1 MPHNLLKLAMSLT
14 LPYLIVVGMVVK
26 AILPLVTG
34 RPVLLAIEPVDP
46 RDLMRGQYVELSYDF
61 TMLDLEKFSH
71 ALTPGREYRFGDRL
85 YLVLRQAD
93 GSILAKPL
101 HLQENKPAEGIF
113 IKVMPRYGFSIPP
126 EKNAVKPTV
135 HLKAGIE
142 AFYADELMV
151 PELEAQARAGKLAAR
166 VFIAPGGEARLAGI
180 EGRPG
185 TQSERI
191 RSPNAQ
197 RPSASP

>member
-1 MPHNLLKLAMSLT
+1 MLNDKLKLALAVT
-14 LPYLIVVGMVVK
+14 LPYLIVIGMVVK
-26 AILPLVTG
+26 AILPLATG

-46 RDLMRGQYVELSYDF
+46 RDLMRGQYVELAYDF

-71 ALTPGREYRFGDRL
+71 TLTPGREYRFGDRL
-85 YLVLRQAD
+85 YLVLQQVD

-101 HLQENKPAEGIF
+101 HLQETKPAEGIF
-113 IKVMPRYGFSIPP
+113 LKVMPRYSFSISP
-126 EKNAVKPTV
+126 EKNAVKPTI

-142 AFYADELMV
+142 AYYVDEVMA

-166 VFIAPGGEARLAGI
+166 VFIAPSGEARLAGI

-185 TQSERI
+185 VQSERI
-191 RSPNAQ
+191 RSPNA
-197 RPSASP
+197 PSPATSP